1 MKHGCGI
8 HLGFFIGIFIG
19 KTVTKT
25 LRSMALSPIV
35 LLLVAAA
42 LAAAQSA
49 GTPVTRELLL
59 QLDPARSGADIAL
72 TGNLHTVEGAF
83 LLKHGA
89 IHFDPATGKASGEVV
104 FDATSGKTG
113 NNSRDHKMHKDVIE
127 SGRYPEIVFRP
138 DRADG
143 VLAASGASTLQ
154 VHGMFAMHGAEHEV
168 TFPVEVTFAGSD
180 WTAKTSFQVPYVRWG
195 MKNPS
200 KLFLKVD
207 DVVQVQFH
215 ASGSTTP

>member
-1 MKHGCGI
+1 M
-8 HLGFFIGIFIG
+8 
-19 KTVTKT
+19 TKT
-25 LRSMALSPIV
+25 LRSIVLSPIA
-35 LLLVAAA
+35 LLVVAAA
-42 LAAAQSA
+42 LAAAQPA
-49 GTPVTRELLL
+49 AAPATHELLL

-89 IHFDPATGKASGEVV
+89 IHFDSATGKASGEVV

-113 NNSRDHKMHKDVIE
+113 NGSRDNKMHKDVIE

-154 VHGMFAMHGAEHEV
+154 VHGMFAMHGSEHEV
-168 TFPVEVTFAGSD
+168 TFPVEVSFTGSA
-180 WTAKTSFQVPYVRWG
+180 WTAKASFQIPYVRWG

-207 DVVQVQFH
+207 DAVQVQFH
-215 ASGSTTP
+215 ASGSTAP